1 MRRLLF
7 VLLAALPLFAQ
18 SEIAPGIRLVRGKFV
33 PGTQP
38 DGNSVIFRV
47 ADGYV
52 VVDTGRHV
60 EHTRTVLDAA
70 RPLVA
75 VVNTHW
81 HLDHI
86 GGNAIVRRE
95 SPDTKIYASDALAGA
110 REGFL
115 ANYRKQLVE
124 MNDPKYQ
131 PEIDLIDAEQGE
143 SSACIDAGPKLMPDV
158 VIKESGMR
166 TIGGREFYVG
176 LEQAATKGDVWLLD
190 KESGVLVAGDL
201 VTLPVPFLDTACPAR
216 WKESLDRLAKTD
228 FELLVPGHGP
238 PLTRRQFNVY
248 RTAFAQLLA
257 CKEGC
262 GDAWVDA
269 VAPLIPKE
277 EQPFAREL
285 MKYYA
290 ELAKKTCS

>member
-1 MRRLLF
+1 MLRIAML
-7 VLLAALPLFAQ
+7 LLAATSVFAQ
-18 SEIAPGIRLVRGKFV
+18 SEIAPGIRLVRGNFV

-47 ADGYV
+47 ADGFV

-60 EHTRTVLDAA
+60 EHTRAVLDAA
-70 RPLVA
+70 KPIVA

-86 GGNAIVRRE
+86 GGNALVRRE
-95 SPDTKIYASDALAGA
+95 TPAVKVYASDALAAA

-115 ANYRKQLVE
+115 ANYRKQLVA
-124 MNDPKYQ
+124 MNDAKYQ
-131 PEIDLIDAEQGE
+131 SEIDLID
-143 SSACIDAGPKLMPDV
+143 SAPKLMPDV
-158 VIKESGMR
+158 VIKESGAR
-166 TIGGREFYVG
+166 NIGGREFYVG
-176 LEQAATKGDVWLLD
+176 LERAATEGDVWLLD

-201 VTLPVPFLDTACPAR
+201 VTLPVPFLDTACAPR
-216 WKESLDRLAKTD
+216 WKEALDRLAKSD

-248 RTAFAQLLA
+248 RQAFDALLA
-257 CKEGC
+257 CKESC
-262 GDAWVDA
+262 GDAWVTSIA
-269 VAPLIPKE
+269 TLIPKE

-290 ELAKKTCS
+290 GLVGRACS